1 MLGEQTG
8 KWEGA
13 PGLLQVDRAQ
23 KPAVCLLEEG
33 WELLAG
39 ARECRGKLSAHN
51 IEVSLVSVI
60 WGLQHLVTGMLQGFK
75 AEQELVTQG
84 TREPDAAG
92 TSWRE
97 VAGGCVACW
106 PHRGVGG
113 LREAGA

>member
-51 IEVSLVSVI
+51 IKVSLVRLPRNRTINRRKSASVI
-60 WGLQHLVTGMLQGFK
+60 RGYNISYCAACRLGNEFQVRVGFGDTVVFGPC
-75 AEQELVTQG
+75 L
-84 TREPDAAG
+84 
-92 TSWRE
+92 
-97 VAGGCVACW
+97 
-106 PHRGVGG
+106 
-113 LREAGA
+113 L